1 MSAEI
6 KDLSPKHVWGYF
18 YDLTQ
23 IPRPTG
29 HMEAV
34 TRFMISF
41 GKGLGLETLQD
52 EVGNVLIR
60 KPATPGMEG
69 RKTVTLQSHLDMVP
83 QKNSSVKHD
92 FEKDPIDA
100 YIDGDWVTARETTL
114 GADNGM
120 GAALAMAV
128 LADNSLRHGPIE
140 ALFTIDEEQGMDGA
154 FGLKP
159 HFLQGDILL
168 NCDSE
173 KEGELFVGCA
183 GGANV
188 NVSFQFKEDTYIPE
202 GDVAVKVSLSG
213 LKGGHS
219 GVDIHLGR
227 ANANKLIFR
236 FLKEAVCDYG
246 ARLSSVAGGSLPNA
260 IPREAFAVITIP
272 GDNVESLW
280 ELVADYQ
287 DMFRTEYMGVED
299 QIDFVAEMVELP
311 STLIPEEIQDDLIN
325 AIEGCQNGV
334 ISMLHDFPGTIESSS
349 NLAIVK
355 TSDELIEVKILV
367 RSSSESRRDS
377 VCSSLES
384 VFALAGAKVEES
396 GHYNGWQ
403 PNINSPILNLM
414 KSTYLDLFGKE
425 PEVKVMHAGLECGI
439 IQGAYPDMDM
449 VLVTNAGNKE
459 MFQDCI
465 MLNIIRKYFP
475 VNYHPA
481 DVLPENPLSYSLLKR
496 LCGEL
501 ENGENNNRST
511 SLRGRWKRNV
521 VSRRKHSDKKYSYRI
536 SAAVDRPSDHH
547 SFMRAVS
554 GRTYVMEQQNIGI
567 APLFV
572 QVFHNNMTDGIS
584 EISFTYDAGNFYVS
598 FTEGEVI
605 HKLPVGFGRA
615 ADGCVDLHGE
625 HYLVATLGEFARDE
639 NDIPVLKLEI
649 TFIEEC
655 VKRKAHIFFHEDD
668 KIEIR
673 WNETPGKKMILAGL
687 SSITEELSGNFLYNS
702 LLGDHN
708 ITTELLHRLMKQTI
722 EPVIRGYLK
731 RPKETDSI
739 DTDE

>member
-334 ISMLHDFPGTIESSS
+334 ISMLHDFPGTVESSS

-449 VLVTNAGNKE
+449 VPRTFIFGAKAAAGYKRAKLTIKLINSVADVINNDKSINGKLKVVFIEDYRVSNAEIIFAAADVSEQISTASKEASGTGNMKFMLNGALTIGTMDGANVEIVEEVGQENAFIFGTSSDDIIRMEHDHSYNPMEIFNNDQDIRRVLMQLINGYYSPQNPE
-459 MFQDCI
+459 MFRDI
-465 MLNIIRKYFP
+465 Y
-475 VNYHPA
+475 
-481 DVLPENPLSYSLLKR
+481 DSLLNTRSSDRADTYFILKDFR
-496 LCGEL
+496 MYAEAQKKVDAAYRDEKWWAKAAILNTACSGKFSSDRTIEEYVKDIWHL
-501 ENGENNNRST
+501 E
-511 SLRGRWKRNV
+511 K
-521 VSRRKHSDKKYSYRI
+521 
-536 SAAVDRPSDHH
+536 
-547 SFMRAVS
+547 
-554 GRTYVMEQQNIGI
+554 
-567 APLFV
+567 V
-572 QVFHNNMTDGIS
+572 QV
-584 EISFTYDAGNFYVS
+584 
-598 FTEGEVI
+598 
-605 HKLPVGFGRA
+605 
-615 ADGCVDLHGE
+615 
-625 HYLVATLGEFARDE
+625 
-639 NDIPVLKLEI
+639 
-649 TFIEEC
+649 
-655 VKRKAHIFFHEDD
+655 
-668 KIEIR
+668 
-673 WNETPGKKMILAGL
+673 
-687 SSITEELSGNFLYNS
+687 EL
-702 LLGDHN
+702 
-708 ITTELLHRLMKQTI
+708 
-722 EPVIRGYLK
+722 
-731 RPKETDSI
+731 
-739 DTDE
+739 

>member
-219 GVDIHLGR
+219 GVDIHCLG
-227 ANANKLIFR
+227 
-236 FLKEAVCDYG
+236 V
-246 ARLSSVAGGSLPNA
+246 
-260 IPREAFAVITIP
+260 
-272 GDNVESLW
+272 GDFKNRTMIQNVEDLPFVSLN
-280 ELVADYQ
+280 
-287 DMFRTEYMGVED
+287 
-299 QIDFVAEMVELP
+299 ELP
-311 STLIPEEIQDDLIN
+311 DPEYLLRDNDII
-325 AIEGCQNGV
+325 
-334 ISMLHDFPGTIESSS
+334 F
-349 NLAIVK
+349 
-355 TSDELIEVKILV
+355 V
-367 RSSSESRRDS
+367 RS
-377 VCSSLES
+377 
-384 VFALAGAKVEES
+384 
-396 GHYNGWQ
+396 N
-403 PNINSPILNLM
+403 
-414 KSTYLDLFGKE
+414 
-425 PEVKVMHAGLECGI
+425 
-439 IQGAYPDMDM
+439 
-449 VLVTNAGNKE
+449 GNKE
-459 MFQDCI
+459 LVGRCLAIYPGSIPVTYSGFCI
-465 MLNIIRKYFP
+465 RYRLTSTNIDTPYLLQVLKTDSIRKKMTGRGANIQNLNQQTLSQLLVP
-475 VNYHPA
+475 IP
-481 DVLPENPLSYSLLKR
+481 PLSL
-496 LCGEL
+496 
-501 ENGENNNRST
+501 
-511 SLRGRWKRNV
+511 
-521 VSRRKHSDKKYSYRI
+521 
-536 SAAVDRPSDHH
+536 
-547 SFMRAVS
+547 
-554 GRTYVMEQQNIGI
+554 QN
-567 APLFV
+567 
-572 QVFHNNMTDGIS
+572 
-584 EISFTYDAGNFYVS
+584 
-598 FTEGEVI
+598 
-605 HKLPVGFGRA
+605 
-615 ADGCVDLHGE
+615 
-625 HYLVATLGEFARDE
+625 EFAAFVERVDQQ
-639 NDIPVLKLEI
+639 
-649 TFIEEC
+649 
-655 VKRKAHIFFHEDD
+655 
-668 KIEIR
+668 
-673 WNETPGKKMILAGL
+673 
-687 SSITEELSGNFLYNS
+687 
-702 LLGDHN
+702 
-708 ITTELLHRLMKQTI
+708 KQTI
-722 EPVIRGYLK
+722 QQSLEKLELMKKVLMQEYFG
-731 RPKETDSI
+731 
-739 DTDE
+739 